1 MSSLLC
7 IDKIRRKSPLL
18 PTHYSTIQIVFM
30 ATLFREMLDDTNSE
44 DDNFLHFDDEE
55 VDMTLYQKIPE
66 EYKR

>member
-1 MSSLLC
+1 M
-7 IDKIRRKSPLL
+7 
-18 PTHYSTIQIVFM
+18 T
-30 ATLFREMLDDTNSE
+30 TLFREMLDDTNSE